1 MNINR
6 QRLLSMLEEVNRISA
21 EGEGVTRLAYTPEEN
36 AALDWFVETC
46 DAHSI
51 ETRRDAMG
59 NVFGTVGNSSGGGG
73 ILIGSH
79 LDTVK
84 EGGEYDG
91 ALGVVAGLEVL
102 VALKENGERLDR
114 PVTVVA
120 FRGEEANI
128 LGGTFGSRA
137 FCGLI
142 GFDDAFME
150 KLEQTPFTE
159 REIRESA
166 GHEGYIDY
174 LELHIEQGKSLENSG
189 TEIGIVDAIAGIR
202 RLDVTVYGEAA
213 HSGTMAMG
221 ERDDALTHA
230 AGLLLEF
237 ERIVNSF
244 GAPYVGTVGTF
255 SVHPNLA
262 NVVPGRVDF
271 VLEVRGPDI
280 EIMRRI
286 TGQFTEYAEAGHN
299 VKISENVEKPPSALS
314 DVIIEYGKSVCREA
328 GIRYEVMMS
337 GANHDANSLASVM
350 NSGLIFIPC
359 LNGVSHNPGEYAAP
373 EDIVRGASVLLG
385 TVMKLQAG

>member
-1 MNINR
+1 
-6 QRLLSMLEEVNRISA
+6 MLEEVNRISA
-21 EGEGVTRLAYTPEEN
+21 EGEGVTRLAYTAEED

-84 EGGEYDG
+84 EGGKYDG

-102 VALKENGERLDR
+102 MALKENGERLNR

-142 GFDDAFME
+142 EFDDAFMK

-159 REIRESA
+159 QEVRESA
-166 GHEGYIDY
+166 GYEDY
-174 LELHIEQGKSLENSG
+174 SDFLELHIEQGKSLEKSG
-189 TEIGIVDAIAGIR
+189 TQVGIVDAIAGIR
-202 RLDVTVYGEAA
+202 RLNVTVHGEAA
-213 HSGTMAMG
+213 HSGTLAMS

-230 AGLLLEF
+230 AKLLLEF
-237 ERIVNSF
+237 ENIVNSF
-244 GAPYVGTVGTF
+244 GAPYVGTVGTL

-271 VLEVRGPDI
+271 VLEVRGTDI
-280 EIMRRI
+280 ETMRRI
-286 TGQFTEYAEAGHN
+286 TKQFTEYAEAGYN
-299 VKISENVEKPPSALS
+299 VTISENVEKHPSDLS
-314 DVIIEYGKSVCREA
+314 EAIIEYGKSVCWEA
-328 GIRYEVMMS
+328 GITYEVMIS
-337 GANHDANSLASVM
+337 GANHDANSLSSVM

-359 LNGVSHNPGEYAAP
+359 LNGVSHNPSEYAAP
-373 EDIVRGASVLLG
+373 EDIVTGAEVLLG
-385 TVMKLQAG
+385 TVMKLQDDNSGQ